1 MKLTGF
7 FIAISVFS
15 ALAGTSYSQTKLL
28 NLDLEKTTVKEV
40 LSKIED
46 QSEFYFMYSG
56 KVIDV
61 DREVSVNIKNQNIEK
76 ALNTLFAGT
85 NVTYVVKD
93 RFIVLTDSKIGED
106 VIEMLQ
112 QKSVSGTVTD
122 ESGLPLPGVT
132 VVVKGTTQ
140 GTVTNPDGRYLLS
153 GIPETATLVF
163 SFVGMLTQEIPVGD
177 QTTLNVTMVM
187 DAIGIEEVVAIGFGT
202 QKRKDVTGA
211 ITSVTGETLNEIP
224 VPTLEQSLSG
234 RAAGVQVTQGSGVP
248 GAGASIRIRGVG
260 TVNNAE
266 PLYVIDG
273 IIIGN
278 ITGGGQTSISPLSMI
293 NPNDIESIDILK
305 DASATAIYGARAG
318 NGVVIITTKKGKAG
332 VMNIA
337 FHAYTAVSNLQ
348 KDKVEMLSGPQWAE
362 YYDNLMT
369 ISNRTDYPGKA
380 FVQSVRSGGDYDTW
394 DWTDYAIRTGQV
406 QNYDLSLNSGSE
418 KSQIYA
424 SLNYYDQTGIMINSD
439 LKRYNLRLN
448 SDHKI
453 NEKLKF
459 GQTLTISRTSNNTVG
474 NLNANDNTRDWMRRL
489 LLMNPYKPPY
499 KESGG
504 YAGTSDFYDPQLDH
518 DNYHALWALEQLYNH
533 TDNTRLLSS
542 VYGEWEFMKD
552 LTFRTSLSIDWSTA
566 KGEQRSPNMLI
577 EGNATNDRAANSLSL
592 NQSDNQTWLIENTLN
607 YNKTF
612 KDHTVTALAG
622 YQAQHG
628 IFKGFSAGDSYFV
641 DSEYWFFSR
650 PVLMKDIKD
659 SQGNIV
665 TTIPQTLPTVGN
677 YQSES
682 SVVSWFGRLFYSYKD
697 RYLVTATLRHDASS
711 KFGSNKRWG
720 NFPAVNMG
728 WRVTEED
735 FMADQK
741 LFSNLKLRMGYGISG
756 SDNVPNYQFQSTVSG
771 GADYNYVFN
780 EGRVEGYTLNRLA
793 NPFLQWE
800 NIKMANIGIDAG
812 FFDNRLS
819 VVIDAYQKNTEK
831 LFLTFAPPM
840 EVGLESSPNGN
851 LGEVQN
857 SGLELDI
864 NGNIL
869 NGPFTWNSNI
879 NFSTVKNKVISL
891 AADGAD
897 RYNGVNITRVGEEIG
912 AIYGYVH
919 DGLFQN
925 WDEVYSHAYQKQ
937 VTTGAVDANGRPVY
951 DTAKRDVATGL
962 NFTAPGD
969 IRFKDLNG
977 DGVIEG
983 ENDRAII
990 GSTIPDFI
998 WGWNNEVS
1006 YQGFSLSVFFQ
1017 GVHGIDL
1024 YNTLKAGQERTDLG
1038 FGNKRATVLD
1048 AWSGEGSEN
1057 FYHRQSLTDPNL
1069 NFRTSSRYIEDGSY
1083 IRLKNVRLTYDL
1095 PGAVLSAI
1103 GIKNAQVYVN
1113 ATNLLTFTKYTGFDP
1128 EIGLRDSGS
1137 PETAGVDAGVYPVTT
1152 MFTGGFKVTF

>member
-7 FIAISVFS
+7 LIAISVFS

-28 NLDLEKTTVKEV
+28 NLDLENTTVKDV

-61 DREVSVNIKNQNIEK
+61 DREVSVNIRNQKIENV
-76 ALNTLFAGT
+76 LNNLFEGT
-85 NVTYVVKD
+85 NVEYVIKD
-93 RFIVLTDSKIGED
+93 RFIVLTDSKLGED
-106 VIEMLQ
+106 MIGMLQ

-122 ESGLPLPGVT
+122 ETGQPLPGVT
-132 VVVKGTTQ
+132 VVIKGTTQ

-153 GIPETATLVF
+153 DIPETATLVF
-163 SFVGMLTQEIPVGD
+163 SFVGMLTQEIAVGD
-177 QTTLNVTMVM
+177 QTTINVTMVM

-248 GAGASIRIRGVG
+248 GAGASIRVRGVG

-278 ITGGGQTSISPLSMI
+278 ITSGGQTSISPLSMI

-337 FHAYTAVSNLQ
+337 FHAYTAVSSLQ

-362 YYDNLMT
+362 YYDNLMA

-380 FVQSVRSGGDYDTW
+380 FVQSVLNGGDYDTW

-453 NEKLKF
+453 SEKLKF
-459 GQTLTISRTSNNTVG
+459 GQTLTVSRTSNNTVG

-499 KESGG
+499 NESGD
-504 YAGTSDFYDPQLDH
+504 YAGAGDFYDPQLDH

-542 VYGEWEFMKD
+542 VYGEWEFVKD

-577 EGNATNDRAANSLSL
+577 EGNATTDKAANSLSF

-650 PVLMKDIKD
+650 PVLMKDILD

-665 TTIPQTLPTVGN
+665 TSIPQTLPTVGN

-682 SVVSWFGRLFYSYKD
+682 SIVSWFGRLFYSFKD

-720 NFPAVNMG
+720 NFPAVNVG

-735 FMADQK
+735 FMAGQT

-800 NIKMANIGIDAG
+800 NIKMSNIGVDAG

-819 VVIDAYQKNTEK
+819 VVIDSYQKNTEK

-840 EVGLESSPNGN
+840 EVGLESNPNGN

-857 SGLELDI
+857 TGIEFDI

-869 NGPFTWNSNI
+869 NGPFTWNSNL

-937 VTTGAVDANGRPVY
+937 VTTGALDENGRPVY
-951 DTAKRDVATGL
+951 DTSKRDVATGL

-983 ENDRAII
+983 ENDRTII

-1006 YQGFSLSVFFQ
+1006 YKGISLSVFFQ

-1024 YNTLKAGQERTDLG
+1024 YNTLKSGQETTSLG
-1038 FGNKRATVLD
+1038 FSNRRATVLD
-1048 AWSGEGSEN
+1048 AWNGEGSEN
-1057 FYHRQSLTDPNL
+1057 FNHRQSLTDPNL

-1095 PGAVLSAI
+1095 PGVVLSSI
-1103 GIKNAQVYVN
+1103 GIKNAQIYVN